1 MIRAILFLLL
11 LLAAVPA
18 PAQRREA
25 VPRRPRLPMDAD
37 SNAAAAYF
45 RLGQDLLERQPAL
58 AADAFYWAAQIDPRR
73 ADALYG
79 RYAALLMSEPRR
91 LVLYNQGDARTRRHP
106 EVVRMDSLYY
116 RALRMDPFLQP
127 QFDRELIRLY
137 VLTLLSRPGDD
148 ATQRSLAQFYTANIM
163 RGLPPMMRGRV
174 LAGEG
179 KLPLALR
186 EYDEA
191 LRERRGRGSESLRVI
206 RHERGRL
213 FALAGNDSMALV
225 ELGHAVQA
233 GEEEEAGDE
242 LVWFYENKAVLE
254 HSRGIVHERRG
265 DRAAAREAYARA
277 LTEDLSYHPAHLR
290 LGALALMDGDT
301 ATAVAELGLAAET
314 GGGEPAVRYAYG
326 TLLAALRRLPE
337 AEAELT
343 AVTESAPYFADAW
356 FLLGLVRDW
365 RGEGAGSAA
374 AYRAFLQRAR
384 RDDPRRAQV
393 EPIVAAPSP
402 AP

>member
-1 MIRAILFLLL
+1 VLRIL
-11 LLAAVPA
+11 LLAFVFLAAAPA
-18 PAQRREA
+18 DAQRREQA
-25 VPRRPRLPMDAD
+25 PRRPRLPVDAD
-37 SNAAAAYF
+37 SNSGRAYF
-45 RLGQDLLERQPAL
+45 RLGQDLLERQPGV
-58 AADAFYWAAQIDPRR
+58 AADAFWWAAQIDPRW
-73 ADALYG
+73 ADPLYG
-79 RYAALLMSEPRR
+79 QHAALLMSEPRR
-91 LVLYNQGDARTRRHP
+91 LVLYNQGDRRTRRRP
-106 EVVRMDSLYY
+106 EVLRIDSLYY

-137 VLTLLSRPGDD
+137 VMTLLSSPVDD
-148 ATQRSLAQFYTANIM
+148 AVQRSLAQFYTANIM
-163 RGLPPMMRGRV
+163 RDLPPLMRGRV

-191 LRERRGRGSESLRVI
+191 LRARRGRDAASLRLI

-225 ELGHAVQA
+225 ELGHAVDA
-233 GEEEEAGDE
+233 GEEQEQGEE

-254 HSRGIVHERRG
+254 HSRGMMHERRG
-265 DRAAAREAYARA
+265 DPAAAREAYARA

-290 LGALALMDGDT
+290 MGALALAEGDT

-314 GGGEPAVRYAYG
+314 GRDEPGARFAYAAM
-326 TLLAALRRLPE
+326 LAGLRRLPE
-337 AEAELT
+337 AEAELA
-343 AVTESAPYFADAW
+343 AVTEMAPYFADAW

-365 RGEGAGSAA
+365 RRTDSAG
-374 AYRAFLQRAR
+374 AYRTFLERAR

-393 EPIVAAPSP
+393 EQVVTALAP
-402 AP
+402 